1 MNLYDHDHFDQPI
14 TLPLKAVMASVS
26 LQDLGLYVQIRY
38 LLTVRSGELDHILG
52 EFERGPHFEEVGGK
66 EALRASVERL
76 VAAGLLELHPD

>member
-14 TLPLKAVMASVS
+14 TLPLKAVMAPVS

-38 LLTVRSGELDHILG
+38 LLTVRSGELEGVLG
-52 EFERGPHFEEVGGK
+52 EFERGRSLQEVGGK
-66 EALRASVERL
+66 AALRASLERL